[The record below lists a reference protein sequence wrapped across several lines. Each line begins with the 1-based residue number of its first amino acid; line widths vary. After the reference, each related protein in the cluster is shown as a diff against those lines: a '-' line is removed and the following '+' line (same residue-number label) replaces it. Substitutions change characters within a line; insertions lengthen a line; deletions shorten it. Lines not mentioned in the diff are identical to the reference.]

1 MIVQL
6 VAGPLSFC
14 YFFAVLRFA
23 GRKQLPWSFL
33 HVDGGYI
40 DAKDILRTRL
50 SANIVT
56 SR

>member
-23 GRKQLPWSFL
+23 GRKQLPRSFL

-40 DAKDILRTRL
+40 DAKDIL
-50 SANIVT
+50 
-56 SR
+56 